1 MAYPTDNVPLN
12 RGTLPPSISNEIWA
26 DALKQSAIAALA
38 RKIDMPGNGVTVPQI
53 LGMPAGEM
61 VAETAVKPVLNPT
74 TDMVELVPKKIA
86 GIMTFSKEFVRDL
99 PKLYDGIRE
108 RAPEIIA
115 RGMDAYAFDYALQVS
130 GYGNFHDAA
139 ATATGTESYE
149 IIIDGIQAVAAAG
162 YNCNGYAV
170 SPAFHAALLTSLD
183 GNGRPLFF
191 ATANESMADGV
202 VFGGKVAAYAAP
214 AGLSSDLPAVIG
226 GDWNQCLY
234 GIVEGIKISFSDQ
247 ATVYDG
253 SNSLNLWQRN
263 MVGVLVEAEVAM
275 AFNANAFFKN
285 GYSS

>member
-1 MAYPTDNVPLN
+1 MAYPTDNVPMN
-12 RGTLPPSISNEIWA
+12 RGTLPASISQEIWTEA
-26 DALKQSAIAALA
+26 EKKSAVATLA
-38 RKIDMPGNGVTVPQI
+38 RKVELPGNGVVIPQI

-61 VAETAVKPVLNPT
+61 VAETAAKPVLEPNY
-74 TDMVELVPKKIA
+74 DMVELAPKKIA

-139 ATATGTESYE
+139 ATATGTEAYE
-149 IIIDGIQAVAAAG
+149 IIIDGIQAVAAEG

-202 VFGGKVAAYAAP
+202 VFGGKVATYAAP
-214 AGLSSDLPAVIG
+214 EGLSSDLPAVIG
-226 GDWNQCLY
+226 GDWSQAVY

-247 ATVYDG
+247 ASVYDG
-253 SNSLNLWQRN
+253 ANTLNLWQRN
-263 MVGVLVEAEVAM
+263 MVGVLVEAQVAL
-275 AFNANAFFKN
+275 AFNPEAFFAN
-285 GYSS
+285 GYTS